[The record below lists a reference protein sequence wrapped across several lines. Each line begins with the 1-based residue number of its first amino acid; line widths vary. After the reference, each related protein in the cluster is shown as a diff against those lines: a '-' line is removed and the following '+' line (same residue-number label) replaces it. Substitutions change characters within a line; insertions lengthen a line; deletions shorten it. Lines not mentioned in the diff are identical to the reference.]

1 MAERHARQDFVPS
14 PRGSTSSPRQAA
26 CMFLS
31 GPYSLGMVMGR
42 LKQILMWVYA
52 LQLFLVI
59 PWFLGSM
66 YRDEQSIWVGTE
78 FRKSMER
85 FGASDTAFIVYLYAL
100 YYSAFLVIPYWIL
113 GFRYRD
119 PVLRLL
125 VSVWFAASAAIFASI
140 CFCLYSIHPIGYR
153 LRLASDSM
161 GSGNLLHGDRGE
173 GSGT

>member
-1 MAERHARQDFVPS
+1 
-14 PRGSTSSPRQAA
+14 
-26 CMFLS
+26 
-31 GPYSLGMVMGR
+31 MVMER

-52 LQLFLVI
+52 LQLFLVV

-100 YYSAFLVIPYWIL
+100 YYSAFLVIPYLIL

-125 VSVWFAASAAIFASI
+125 VSVWFAASAAIFAQSAFAFI
-140 CFCLYSIHPIGYR
+140 RYIPSDIAYGWLLIAWV
-153 LRLASDSM
+153 LATFFM
-161 GSGNLLHGDRGE
+161 AIVVKVLERE
-173 GSGT
+173 RRAGT